1 MASPL
6 LLLLLMLM
14 ILCMS
19 HPSCQMVLL
28 PLTHSLSKAQFNST
42 HHLLKSTSTRSA
54 ARFRHHR
61 QLSLPLSPGSDYTLS
76 FNLGPQAQA
85 QPITLYMDTGSD
97 LVWFPCAPFKCILCE
112 GKPSL
117 SLSSPTNISQSIA
130 VSCKSSACSAAHNSI
145 PSSDLCAM
153 ARCPLESIETSD
165 CASFSCPPFY
175 YAYGDGSLI
184 ARLYRDTLSLSS
196 LFLKNFTFGCA
207 HTTLA
212 EPIGVAGFGRGLL
225 SFPAQLA
232 TQAPQLGNR
241 FSYCL
246 VSHSFDSER
255 VRRPSPLI
263 LGRYDDKEKKDGDGG
278 EMVEFAYTPMLENPK
293 HPYFYCVG
301 LDGISV
307 GKRTIPAPEMLRRV
321 NRRGDGGVVVD
332 SGTTFTMLPAGFY
345 DSVVAEFDGRV
356 GRENERARRVEEK
369 TGLAPCYYLNAMVKV
384 PAVTLRFAGGNSSVV
399 LPRKNFFYEFLDGG
413 DGTRRKR
420 RVGCLMLMNGGDEAE
435 LSGGPGA
442 TLGNYQQQG
451 FEVVY
456 DLEEKRVGFAR
467 RQCAS
472 LWDKLNR
479 DKN

>member
-1 MASPL
+1 MPSSPL
-6 LLLLLMLM
+6 LFLFFLLLS
-14 ILCMS
+14 IS
-19 HPSCQMVLL
+19 RPSCQFTLL
-28 PLTHSLSKAQFNST
+28 PLTHSLSKTHFNTT
-42 HHLLKSTSTRSA
+42 HHLLKSTSARSH
-54 ARFRHHR
+54 ARFRRH
-61 QLSLPLSPGSDYTLS
+61 QLSLPLSPGTDYTLS
-76 FNLGPQAQA
+76 FNLGPQA

-112 GKPSL
+112 GKSNPS
-117 SLSSPTNISQSIA
+117 SPTSPTNISRSVA
-130 VSCKSSACSAAHNSI
+130 VSCKSPSCSAAHNSI

-165 CASFSCPPFY
+165 CASFLCPPFY

-212 EPIGVAGFGRGLL
+212 EPTGVAGFGRGSL
-225 SFPAQLA
+225 SLPAQLA
-232 TQAPQLGNR
+232 TLAPQLGNR

-263 LGRYDDKEKKDGDGG
+263 LGHYHEKEKISGG
-278 EMVEFAYTPMLENPK
+278 EMVEFVYTPMLENPK

-307 GKRTIPAPEMLRRV
+307 GKRIIPAPEMLRRV
-321 NRRGDGGVVVD
+321 DRRGDGGVVVD

-345 DSVVAEFDGRV
+345 DSVVKEFDRRV
-356 GRENERARRVEEK
+356 GRVNERARVIEEK
-369 TGLAPCYYLNAMVKV
+369 TGLAPCYYLKEAKEV
-384 PAVTLRFAGGNSSVV
+384 PPVTLWFAGGNSSVV
-399 LPRKNFFYEFLDGG
+399 LPKKNYFYEFLDGS
-413 DGTRRKR
+413 DGGNRKR
-420 RVGCLMLMNGGDEAE
+420 RVGCLMLMNGGDESE

-472 LWDKLNR
+472 LWEKLNR
-479 DKN
+479 DRN